1 MMDRTL
7 RLNPL
12 ILDKI
17 ASLQASETMKKF
29 LVDIFY
35 LELEKSQKDDD
46 LFTSD
51 YEEFIEKYVV

>member
-1 MMDRTL
+1 MDRTL

-17 ASLQASETMKKF
+17 ASLKTSEAMKKF

-35 LELEKSQKDDD
+35 LELQKSQKDDD
-46 LFTSD
+46 RFASD
-51 YEEFIEKYVV
+51 YEEFIEKYVA

>member
-1 MMDRTL
+1 MDRTL

-17 ASLQASETMKKF
+17 ASLQISETMKKF

-35 LELEKSQKDDD
+35 LELQKSQKDDER
-46 LFTSD
+46 FTND
-51 YEEFIEKYVV
+51 YEEYIEKYVV